1 MSLTAKLIPQIRT
14 EFPRADTD
22 ASGRKRIFFDAGAGS
37 LVLRRAAEAEAD
49 TMVNYSANLGAP
61 SWESQKA
68 GELIRQGRRGI
79 KDLLGA
85 ESEDCIVSGESATSL
100 FFRLTYALG
109 KELSRDDNVVTTEY
123 DHYANVSAILELE
136 RRGVVKESRLA
147 RFDPG
152 TGRLDYDHLAS
163 LIDSKTR
170 IVSVAGVSNGLGAKS
185 DLARIGKLARE
196 VGAYFVVD
204 GVHMVPHMP
213 VNVLQL
219 DCDFLIFSGYKVFS
233 RRGSFM
239 YGKKELLQRISP
251 YKVDP
256 APDTAPGK
264 WEWGT
269 LDQALFAG
277 FSAVVDYLTW
287 LGGLTRAELGPSLGN
302 LTGRA
307 REIRAAMLWI
317 EDYEKSLSRA
327 MLGGAA
333 GVQGILDIPNVI
345 MYGPKNPEERT
356 PTFTFNIR
364 GADYLEVARY
374 LWEKHSVATLPDDF
388 YSRAL
393 KTYGVEKAVRASL
406 AHYNT
411 AEEVA
416 AFLRALHDT
425 ARELGR

>member
-1 MSLTAKLIPQIRT
+1 LSLAAKLIPQIRN

-37 LVLRRAAEAEAD
+37 LVLRRAAEAESEA
-49 TMVNYSANLGAP
+49 MVNYSANLGEP
-61 SWESQKA
+61 SSESQKA
-68 GELIRQGRRGI
+68 EEVIRQGRRGI
-79 KDLLGA
+79 RDLLSA

-109 KELSRDDNVVTTEY
+109 KECSRNENVVTTEY
-123 DHYANVSAILELE
+123 DHYASVSAILELE
-136 RRGVVKESRLA
+136 RRRVVKEARLA
-147 RFDPG
+147 RFDPV

-163 LIDSKTR
+163 LIDSRTR
-170 IVSVAGVSNGLGAKS
+170 IVSVAGVSNGLGAKT
-185 DLARIGKLARE
+185 DLQKVARLARE

-204 GVHMVPHMP
+204 AVHMVPHMP

-239 YGKKELLQRISP
+239 YGKKEVLQRLSP

-256 APDTAPGK
+256 APDKAPGK

-269 LDQALFAG
+269 LDQALFAA
-277 FSAVVDYLTW
+277 FNAVIDYLAW
-287 LGGLTRAELGPSLGN
+287 LGGLARTEFGSKLGN
-302 LTGRA
+302 LAGRP
-307 REIRAAMLWI
+307 RELRAAMLWI

-327 MLGGAA
+327 MLGGVA
-333 GVQGILDIPNVI
+333 GVPGILDIPNVI
-345 MYGPKNPEERT
+345 MYGPKNPEERS

-364 GADYLEVARY
+364 GADYKEVANY
-374 LWEKHSVATLPDDF
+374 LWEKHAVATLPDDF

-406 AHYNT
+406 VHYNT
-411 AEEVA
+411 VEEVA
-416 AFLRALHDT
+416 AFLRGLQDT
-425 ARELGR
+425 AKALAR